1 MKTTWFPVPHGYR
14 IWFTW
19 GLAMALPLVL
29 LGCPKPPPEEEEED
43 PPKVDPTE
51 ANATDLVREGRAIFR
66 HDTFGSEAFW
76 GGTLRLHETVQ
87 TLTPRQVLSLGLKV
101 DVEALPQEVV
111 DGIQSGE
118 VDLDAPATT
127 LALLQL
133 NSVLGVDGTV
143 SNDGTRLETI
153 GITCALCHSTVDD
166 ALAPGI
172 GKRLDGWANRD
183 LDVGAIINAAPDLS
197 AVGARL
203 GVPEETVRTVVTTWG
218 PGKFDAALFLDGIPF
233 NPDGETGAVLIPPAF
248 GLLGVNQHTWT
259 GFGSI
264 TYWNAFVA
272 VLEMGGQGT
281 FYDPRLMDET
291 RFPVAAANGS
301 FDVRPETDL
310 VTRGLGALQFYQ
322 LALPVPA
329 APAGSFDAAAAT
341 RGQALFAG
349 KADCARCH
357 VPPIYTEPG
366 WNMHTA
372 DEIGIDSFQSDRA
385 PDGRYRTA
393 PLRGLHSHTKG
404 GFYHDG
410 RFPTLQAVVEHY
422 DGTWSLGLTD
432 TERADLVQFLLSL

>member
-1 MKTTWFPVPHGYR
+1 MKANPVPITCGYR
-14 IWFTW
+14 FP
-19 GLAMALPLVL
+19 LAWLLALTVPIVL
-29 LGCPKPPPEEEEED
+29 IGCPKPPPEEEEE
-43 PPKVDPTE
+43 PPKTDPTE
-51 ANATDLVREGRAIFR
+51 ANATGLVREGREIFR

-76 GGTLRLHETVQ
+76 GDTLRLHEAVQ

-101 DVEALPQEVV
+101 DVDALPQEVI
-111 DGIQSGE
+111 DGIQSGD

-133 NSVLGVDGTV
+133 NSVLGVDGTL
-143 SNDGTRLETI
+143 SNNGTRLETI

-172 GKRLDGWANRD
+172 GRRLDGWANRD
-183 LDVGAIINAAPDLS
+183 LDVGAIINAAPDLR
-197 AVGARL
+197 AVGERL
-203 GVPEETVRTVVTTWG
+203 GVSEETVRTVVTTWG
-218 PGKFDAALFLDGIPF
+218 PGKFDAALFLDGVAF

-281 FYDPRLMDET
+281 FYDPRLSDAT

-310 VTRGLGALQFYQ
+310 VTRSLAALQFYQ

-329 APAGSFDAAAAT
+329 APAGSFDAAAAA
-341 RGQALFAG
+341 RGEALFSG

-372 DEIGIDSFQSDRA
+372 EEIGIDRFQSDRA

-422 DGTWSLGLTD
+422 DGTWSLDLT
-432 TERADLVQFLLSL
+432 EAEQADLVEFLRSL